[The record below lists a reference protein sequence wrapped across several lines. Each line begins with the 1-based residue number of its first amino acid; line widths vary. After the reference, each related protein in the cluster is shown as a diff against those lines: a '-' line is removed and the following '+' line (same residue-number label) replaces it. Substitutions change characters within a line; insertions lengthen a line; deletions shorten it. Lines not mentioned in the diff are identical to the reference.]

1 MYFLVDSTRKVVF
14 GWSAKCGCS
23 HIKRIFHY
31 FQNNKLNNPIHIGSE
46 YNQLLPEDIENYTTI
61 LFTRNPYKRLVSGFL
76 DKYRTEGEFRYLWK
90 HPKITFSMFVDE
102 LLQNDWNM
110 VEKHHFTPQTSEKF
124 DKKIVNSKCLKCFD
138 IENIDYVYL
147 EQLYN
152 MQILKVLVD
161 MKEGHERKMYES
173 STETPVYDMHM
184 DDYYTSNVDIKY
196 FYSAEIHQKVFNF
209 YIQDF
214 VFFQDLGINYTDYLY
229 PQTDDVHYQLK

>member
-1 MYFLVDSTRKVVF
+1 
-14 GWSAKCGCS
+14 
-23 HIKRIFHY
+23 
-31 FQNNKLNNPIHIGSE
+31 
-46 YNQLLPEDIENYTTI
+46 
-61 LFTRNPYKRLVSGFL
+61 VSGFL